1 MVMHGRKTIL
11 LATDYSGSVLSAAD
25 TTGSNAV
32 AYTPYGDSPT
42 GADPLSQLRF
52 NGALRES
59 MTGCYSLGNGY
70 RMYSPVLMRFLR
82 PDMESPFG
90 KGWLNAYVYCG
101 GDPRNRYDPDGHAFS
116 SVVSRLNKIVMFEIP
131 RPRLLSSSASKV
143 STPAAITLNKGS
155 IIYDTVGSSSRRS
168 SFSSGYES
176 IKPYKGIDIAPTPK
190 TPSALAPNQNPT
202 STIGTSHSRRKLNP
216 MHQEIF
222 GVTYSRDAHGA
233 EKMSVS
239 EWVVATHNIPDEE
252 LKAFGQI
259 PRAGAIQTKNLDVRN
274 RGIQRDRKL
283 QFYAAIGTPNA
294 KLPGWLKG

>member
-1 MVMHGRKTIL
+1 MAMHGRKTIL
-11 LATDYSGSVLSAAD
+11 LATDHAGSVLSAAD
-25 TTGSNAV
+25 MTGNNAI

-42 GADPLSQLRF
+42 GGDSPSQLRF

-59 MTGCYSLGNGY
+59 MSGCYSLGNGY

-82 PDMESPFG
+82 PDMESPFQ

-101 GDPRNRYDPDGHAFS
+101 GDPRNRYDPDGHAFTS
-116 SVVSRLNKIVMFEIP
+116 LLSRLDDLGMFNM
-131 RPRLLSSSASKV
+131 PRLPRLAIARNVPAPAPTLSQV
-143 STPAAITLNKGS
+143 
-155 IIYDTVGSSSRRS
+155 VGSVGTNRRLS

-176 IKPYKGIDIAPTPK
+176 IKSYKGIDIAPTPK
-190 TPSALAPNQNPT
+190 PPSALAPNQNPT
-202 STIGTSHSRRKLNP
+202 STIGTSHTRRKLNS

-239 EWVVATHNIPDEE
+239 EWVVAAHNIPDEE